1 MLGGSPNLNLPGAFV
16 DQQRDAVA
24 ILDVGGMSLWPEPG
38 TWQQIRSVTMNEKTT
53 VVEQRRRIAEE
64 KSGASGTRFSYLH
77 LLRLIIVAAVILI
90 VVLIEIAGYTE
101 KWLWM
106 RQLNYA
112 GIFWTLLSVQWAM
125 FCSAFVFAF
134 LYLWI
139 NFHQAARNSAA
150 FRGDGLAWQPAFLSR
165 ADTGAQ
171 TSIDLSP
178 RLFKLAV
185 VLISAGVALFFAAGF
200 NAEWDTY
207 LRFRYGGSFG
217 VSDPLFG
224 VDVGFYLF
232 HLPFYVLLQ
241 SSLTLLTVLTLAIVL
256 AIYVFFGLQ
265 RASGSGRIAIG
276 ANATSHLSVLL
287 FILVASWGWS
297 FYLDHYELVYSTLGV
312 VYGAGYAA
320 DHVTRIALWIMVGV
334 SALACVL
341 LALNFFRPRL
351 KMLAMGAG
359 VYVALWI
366 IGVSVVPLIFQK
378 FVVQPSEL
386 ALETPYLKN
395 YIDFTRKAFQLDAIQ
410 ETSYPALAD
419 PTPDVIAR
427 NQDTIQNIRLWDA
440 RPLLQTYQQTQAI
453 RLYYQF
459 YNVDTDRYHLGDGYH
474 QVMLSARELS
484 RELPAKAQT
493 WVNQY
498 LQFTHGYGVVMNFVS
513 KTVGGGFPQ
522 YALENVPAES
532 TFGLSITQP
541 AIYYGQSMPGYRIV
555 ATDIKEFDYPKG
567 NDNVYTSYNGKGG
580 IPLDSSWKRL
590 LFAWTKSDVNIL
602 LTSYL
607 KPESRIQIHRDVRER
622 VVQIAPFLQLD
633 NDPYAVLSEGK
644 LYWIQDAY
652 TTSNYFPYANPERT
666 TQSGTALEQRLLGAE
681 MTGGA
686 QAPDTAGTEA
696 HTTAAFDG
704 LNYIRNSVKVVVD
717 MYDGTVRFYVMDPK
731 DPVLAVYR
739 LAFPGVF
746 NDLSE
751 LSADLKKHLRYPE
764 DLFSVQAN
772 QYRTFHMTD
781 PQVFYNREDLWASP
795 IEKYAGEVQS
805 MQPYYILAK
814 LPGSDQLE
822 YLLMTPFT
830 PQNRDNMISWMAA
843 RSDFPEYGKMLFY
856 ELPKEKLIYG
866 PDQIEAMIDQ
876 NTTISQQLTL
886 WNQQGSRVIRGKQ
899 IVTPIESSFLY
910 VVPLYLKAEGTNFPQ
925 LKRVIAVAGNTVVME
940 PTLDEALN
948 ALFGARQ
955 SPPVATQEH
964 APTATGATV
973 GMPTGQS
980 DSSQARM
987 QFEDAQQAMQHGDW
1001 EKFGKAME
1009 ALKHL
1014 LANPAK

>member
-1 MLGGSPNLNLPGAFV
+1 
-16 DQQRDAVA
+16 
-24 ILDVGGMSLWPEPG
+24 
-38 TWQQIRSVTMNEKTT
+38 
-53 VVEQRRRIAEE
+53 
-64 KSGASGTRFSYLH
+64 
-77 LLRLIIVAAVILI
+77 
-90 VVLIEIAGYTE
+90 
-101 KWLWM
+101 
-106 RQLNYA
+106 
-112 GIFWTLLSVQWAM
+112 
-125 FCSAFVFAF
+125 
-134 LYLWI
+134 
-139 NFHQAARNSAA
+139 
-150 FRGDGLAWQPAFLSR
+150 
-165 ADTGAQ
+165 
-171 TSIDLSP
+171 
-178 RLFKLAV
+178 
-185 VLISAGVALFFAAGF
+185 
-200 NAEWDTY
+200 
-207 LRFRYGGSFG
+207 
-217 VSDPLFG
+217 
-224 VDVGFYLF
+224 
-232 HLPFYVLLQ
+232 
-241 SSLTLLTVLTLAIVL
+241 
-256 AIYVFFGLQ
+256 
-265 RASGSGRIAIG
+265 
-276 ANATSHLSVLL
+276 
-287 FILVASWGWS
+287 
-297 FYLDHYELVYSTLGV
+297 
-312 VYGAGYAA
+312 
-320 DHVTRIALWIMVGV
+320 
-334 SALACVL
+334 
-341 LALNFFRPRL
+341 
-351 KMLAMGAG
+351 
-359 VYVALWI
+359 
-366 IGVSVVPLIFQK
+366 
-378 FVVQPSEL
+378 
-386 ALETPYLKN
+386 
-395 YIDFTRKAFQLDAIQ
+395 
-410 ETSYPALAD
+410 
-419 PTPDVIAR
+419 
-427 NQDTIQNIRLWDA
+427 
-440 RPLLQTYQQTQAI
+440 
-453 RLYYQF
+453 
-459 YNVDTDRYHLGDGYH
+459 
-474 QVMLSARELS
+474 
-484 RELPAKAQT
+484 
-493 WVNQY
+493 
-498 LQFTHGYGVVMNFVS
+498 
-513 KTVGGGFPQ
+513 
-522 YALENVPAES
+522 
-532 TFGLSITQP
+532 
-541 AIYYGQSMPGYRIV
+541 
-555 ATDIKEFDYPKG
+555 
-567 NDNVYTSYNGKGG
+567 
-580 IPLDSSWKRL
+580 
-590 LFAWTKSDVNIL
+590 
-602 LTSYL
+602 
-607 KPESRIQIHRDVRER
+607 
-622 VVQIAPFLQLD
+622 
-633 NDPYAVLSEGK
+633 
-644 LYWIQDAY
+644 
-652 TTSNYFPYANPERT
+652 
-666 TQSGTALEQRLLGAE
+666 LEQRLLGAE